1 METVG
6 FVVSIVSL
14 ATLFKSC
21 VECFDYFSN
30 VKNSKRDFTHL
41 LIQLDFEK
49 TQLLVWGNSSGILQV
64 EKAERHARLADPSIC
79 KLVEEALKAIQSLLS
94 DANTLQQRYGVQS
107 TVRPVKKHLVDPND
121 ISANSMNLF
130 HTAWSRFCVRM
141 VPDRSGTSTIARTR
155 WAIHDKAKFT
165 ELVETLSTLVA
176 NLHKVIPVPD
186 EQCKVLES
194 DLAAIIDISRLKLVE
209 TALQSS
215 SNPKCQALSRAA
227 SEIIEESER
236 GTTDRRR
243 LMEWLGDTQLMQDDD
258 EEQEQSLPT
267 PLPQG
272 ERKIPR

>member
-30 VKNSKRDFTHL
+30 VKNSKRDFSHL
-41 LIQLDFEK
+41 LIRLDFEK

-64 EKAERHARLADPSIC
+64 EKAERHARLADPTIC
-79 KLVEEALKAIQSLLS
+79 KLVEDALKAIQSLLS

-107 TVRPVKKHLVDPND
+107 TARPVKKHLIDPND

-130 HTAWSRFCVRM
+130 RTAWSRFCVRM

-176 NLHKVIPVPD
+176 NLHRVIPVPD
-186 EQCKVLES
+186 EQYKVLES
-194 DLAAIIDISRLKLVE
+194 DLAAIMDISRLKLVE

-215 SNPKCQALSRAA
+215 SNPKCHALSRAA

-258 EEQEQSLPT
+258 EEQEQNLPI
-267 PLPQG
+267 PFAQL
-272 ERKIPR
+272 ERKIP